1 MKLSDYL
8 GKRVLNKND
17 GCIKGEI
24 INAYFDEFLRNIAY
38 FVIKKDDTPFA
49 LPIDKIIAVNDAV
62 VVDEDLPS
70 FSDSDLLNLKNNVIG
85 VDLYD
90 ENGVFKGKIDDV
102 NVTLSGKVTSIV
114 IGKEFLSPS
123 AIQVFNDV
131 IVLKKQKRR
140 VMPRPEK
147 DYKVTILSKENADN
161 QPQINAISNENE
173 PILLKDVINGIDI
186 SPITANHTP
195 PRVIADYNFLLGR
208 ILVHDLVSYTGEIIA
223 TKNTPVTTA
232 IVEKARALGKL
243 VDLTLNS
250 K

>member
-1 MKLSDYL
+1 MKLTDCI
-8 GKRVLNKND
+8 GKCVLNKNT

-38 FVIKKDDTPFA
+38 FVIKNDNEFLLPF
-49 LPIDKIIAVNDAV
+49 DKIIAFNDVAV
-62 VVDEDLPS
+62 IDGDLSPAES
-70 FSDSDLLNLKNNVIG
+70 SDLSNLKGNAIG
-85 VDLYD
+85 AKVYD
-90 ENGVFKGKIDDV
+90 ENGVFKGMIDDV
-102 NVTLSGKVTSIV
+102 NIATSGKVTSLL

-123 AIQVFNDV
+123 VIQVFGEV
-131 IVLKKQKRR
+131 AILKKQKRR

-147 DYKVTILSKENADN
+147 DYTVTILAEENAEN
-161 QPQINAISNENE
+161 KPQINAKSSENE
-173 PILLKDVINGIDI
+173 PILLKDVMKGIDI
-186 SPITANHTP
+186 SPVAADHTP

>member
-1 MKLSDYL
+1 MKLTDCI
-8 GKRVLNKND
+8 GKRVLNKNT

-24 INAYFDEFLRNIAY
+24 IYAYFDEFLKNIAY
-38 FVIKKDDTPFA
+38 FVVKKDDASFKLPF
-49 LPIDKIIAVNDAV
+49 DKIVAVNDV
-62 VVDEDLPS
+62 VVIDEDLPELN
-70 FSDSDLLNLKNNVIG
+70 DSDLLNLKNSVIG
-85 VDLYD
+85 IDVYD

-114 IGKEFLSPS
+114 IGKEFLSPN

-147 DYKVTILSKENADN
+147 DYTVTILSKENA
-161 QPQINAISNENE
+161 ENKQTNTAKQTEQE

-186 SPITANHTP
+186 SPVAADHTP

-232 IVEKARALGKL
+232 IVEKARSLGKL